1 MIDKTE
7 RKTRIIEASQK
18 LFSKFGLSKTTIE
31 DISKKARMG
40 KASIYYYF
48 KSKESIFKEVINK
61 EEYVLKENI
70 LRAVNTEKSPQMK
83 MRAYFVTRMI
93 ALKELVNY
101 YSALRNEYLEHFSF
115 VSKARQSFDVFETTL
130 ISNILQEG
138 IQKNVFE
145 IENTLLAS
153 EAILATLKGLEF
165 QWTIDIPVDQIET
178 SVDNLLS
185 ILFKGIEKRG

>member
-7 RKTRIIEASQK
+7 RKTRILEASQK
-18 LFSKFGLSKTTIE
+18 LFSKFGLSKTTIG

-48 KSKESIFKEVINK
+48 KSKESIFKEVIDK
-61 EEYVLKENI
+61 EERVLKENI
-70 LRAVNTEKSPQMK
+70 LQTVNTEKSPQMK

-145 IENTLLAS
+145 IEDTLLAS

-165 QWTIDIPVDQIET
+165 QWTIDISVDQIET
-178 SVDNLLS
+178 NVDNLLS
-185 ILFKGIEKRG
+185 ILLKGIEKRC